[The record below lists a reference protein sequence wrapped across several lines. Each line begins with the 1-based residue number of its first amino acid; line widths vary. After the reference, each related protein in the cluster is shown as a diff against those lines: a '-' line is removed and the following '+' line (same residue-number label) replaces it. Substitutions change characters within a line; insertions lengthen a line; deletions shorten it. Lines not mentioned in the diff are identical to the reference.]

1 MSVIDVFNGSKIAW
15 GLSTIGMQLGAR
27 FVVGDLT
34 AMQNRMLASKLAKRL
49 IMCGMIF
56 VATRDIMVS
65 VVLTVAIHALLAF
78 LINENSGLCIVPG
91 AGQLANDIANGSN
104 DGKASK
110 VVTKEEYEAALAL
123 TQAYLSQNQPKNNVR
138 KRIKPPRL
146 YHPMRTN
153 TL

>member
-1 MSVIDVFNGSKIAW
+1 MSLYENEMSYVDAFNSSKIAW
-15 GLSTIGMQLGAR
+15 GLSTVGMQMGAR

-56 VATRDIMVS
+56 VATRDIMIS
-65 VVLTVAIHALLAF
+65 VVLTIAIHGLLTF
-78 LINENSGLCIVPG
+78 LINEDSGMCIVPG
-91 AGQLANDIANGSN
+91 AIPTPD
-104 DGKASK
+104 SK
-110 VVTKEEYEAALAL
+110 IVTKEAYEAALAVTRAYEAQGNVG
-123 TQAYLSQNQPKNNVR
+123 TQTR

-153 TL
+153 TLA